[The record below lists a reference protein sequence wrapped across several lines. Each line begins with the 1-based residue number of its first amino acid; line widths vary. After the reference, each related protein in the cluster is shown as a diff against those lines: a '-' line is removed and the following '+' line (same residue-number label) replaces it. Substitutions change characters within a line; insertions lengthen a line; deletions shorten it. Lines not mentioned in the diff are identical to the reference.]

1 MSFIHTNPSAN
12 VDNVLNSVLDIPY
25 VLPSPATK
33 SAATKSVEADG
44 IPTLALNGTPTLAL
58 NGIPNGTLTPKLPRL
73 TLSGAIDRRSLPRVR
88 PVGVHHHSETTKAKQ
103 RDAML
108 GRSRPKDVMDRVV
121 ATRAAKKALDPTYA
135 KKVKPESEA
144 TRARKRVLALAQV
157 EAGTFG
163 RKKGVSFT
171 EAEREAHAR
180 GMVMKKLGKL
190 NTSGWKGI
198 RRIELKSGEVRW
210 VARLKWHGQQWEGKR
225 RLNAEDAAR
234 DYDALV
240 RKVGTGGSVNFPLEG
255 SSEIGARGGGE

>member
-12 VDNVLNSVLDIPY
+12 VDNVLDNVLDSVLDSVLYIPY
-25 VLPSPATK
+25 VLPLPSPATK
-33 SAATKSVEADG
+33 SVATKSVEADG
-44 IPTLALNGTPTLAL
+44 TPTLAL
-58 NGIPNGTLTPKLPRL
+58 NGTLTPKLPRL

-88 PVGVHHHSETTKAKQ
+88 PVGVHHHSEATKAKQ

>member
-33 SAATKSVEADG
+33 SVATKSVATKSVATKSVEADG
-44 IPTLALNGTPTLAL
+44 TPTLAL
-58 NGIPNGTLTPKLPRL
+58 NGTLTPKLPRL

-88 PVGVHHHSETTKAKQ
+88 PVGVHHHSEATKAKQ